1 MKQTLTPEQQQLHA
15 YVDGRLDNEARR
27 DVESYL
33 AENPE
38 ARRQVDEYQQINS
51 LLKQIYDPIL
61 DEPIPPTL
69 LRLRRPRWSIRHILL
84 QMAAAVLL
92 LSIGLFSGFY
102 LGMNQTLVPITAE
115 SEPDHVVIEAFMAY
129 AVYTPEVR
137 HPVEVPGDERDH
149 LVSWLSKRMGRQIV
163 IPHLETHDMQ
173 LLGGRLISSDDGPG
187 ALLMYENEK
196 GQRIILYACH
206 SDESSS
212 AFHFAKQQD
221 VSIFYW
227 VDDAINYA
235 IAGEMEK
242 EKLRPLAESVYNQLI
257 F

>member
-15 YVDGRLDNEARR
+15 YVDGQLDNEARR
-27 DVESYL
+27 DVETYL
-33 AENPE
+33 ADNPE
-38 ARRQVDEYQQINS
+38 ARRQVDEYQQINR

-61 DEPIPPTL
+61 DEPIPLTL
-69 LRLRRPRWSIRHILL
+69 LQLRRPRWSIRRILV
-84 QMAAAVLL
+84 QMAAAVLS

-173 LLGGRLISSDDGPG
+173 LLGGR
-187 ALLMYENEK
+187 
-196 GQRIILYACH
+196 
-206 SDESSS
+206 
-212 AFHFAKQQD
+212 
-221 VSIFYW
+221 
-227 VDDAINYA
+227 
-235 IAGEMEK
+235 
-242 EKLRPLAESVYNQLI
+242 
-257 F
+257 

>member
-1 MKQTLTPEQQQLHA
+1 MKQTLTPKQEQLHA

-38 ARRQVDEYQQINS
+38 VRQQVDEYQQINS

-69 LRLRRPRWSIRHILL
+69 LRLRRPRWNIRHILL

-102 LGMNQTLVPITAE
+102 LGVNQTLVPITAE

-137 HPVEVPGDERDH
+137 HPVEVTGDERDH
-149 LVSWLSKRMGRQIV
+149 LVSWLSKRMGRQII
-163 IPHLETHDMQ
+163 IPHLEAHDMQ

-187 ALLMYENEK
+187 VLLMYENEK

-206 SDESSS
+206 SDENSS

-235 IAGEMEK
+235 IAGEMKK

>member
-1 MKQTLTPEQQQLHA
+1 MKQTLTPKQEQLHA

-38 ARRQVDEYQQINS
+38 ARQQVDEYQQINS

-69 LRLRRPRWSIRHILL
+69 LRLRRPRWNIRHILL

-102 LGMNQTLVPITAE
+102 LGVNQTLVPITAE

-137 HPVEVPGDERDH
+137 HPVEVTGDERDH
-149 LVSWLSKRMGRQIV
+149 LVSWLSKRMGRQII
-163 IPHLETHDMQ
+163 IPHLEAHDMQ

-187 ALLMYENEK
+187 VLLMYENEK

-206 SDESSS
+206 SDENSS

-235 IAGEMEK
+235 IAGEMKK

>member
-1 MKQTLTPEQQQLHA
+1 MKQTLTPKQEQLHA

-38 ARRQVDEYQQINS
+38 ARQQVDEYQQINS

-69 LRLRRPRWSIRHILL
+69 LRLRRPRWNIRHILL

-102 LGMNQTLVPITAE
+102 LGVNQTLVPITAE

-137 HPVEVPGDERDH
+137 HPVEVTGDERDH
-149 LVSWLSKRMGRQIV
+149 LVSWLSKRMGRQII
-163 IPHLETHDMQ
+163 IPHLEAHDMQ
-173 LLGGRLISSDDGPG
+173 LLGGRLISSDGRARRPV
-187 ALLMYENEK
+187 
-196 GQRIILYACH
+196 
-206 SDESSS
+206 
-212 AFHFAKQQD
+212 D
-221 VSIFYW
+221 VRKREGTTHHPICLP
-227 VDDAINYA
+227 
-235 IAGEMEK
+235 
-242 EKLRPLAESVYNQLI
+242 LR
-257 F
+257 